1 MSFLFDE
8 YRHTPLLEEAWL
20 PQQVQ
25 DEIALILE
33 DIVAAQQADHG
44 WPMHPLDMESY
55 PSSETKWAL
64 YCGAAGVIIA
74 TEILRK
80 ARYDAPDLRRNLP
93 AIYQNYLK
101 DPDVSAAELGLQI
114 GELGI
119 LTPAILSDLNNNEL
133 RERAD
138 ACMSLMID
146 HPAYEITSGQ
156 TGMMHAAL
164 SLYEATNDERWKA
177 HYLNGAEAL
186 WSSWTEAREGD
197 GWFWQSEIFG
207 QKRSY
212 LGACHGVVG
221 NMGALLRGAELL
233 PADWISTALE
243 RTVMTLDAYAVRS
256 SRKANWSVCKN
267 SDKSKLLVHWCHG
280 APGIVTA
287 LREAP
292 GGNPGLAT
300 EIDQI
305 LREASMLV
313 WEAGPLA
320 KGPGLC
326 HGTAGNGYTFL
337 TMYRRDGEVHWLEKA
352 RAFAMHAI
360 RQCQESRKKFTRGR
374 YSLMTGDAGLAVYLH
389 HCLHPDDVRFPGLE
403 IFS

>member
-221 NMGALLRGAELL
+221 N
-233 PADWISTALE
+233 
-243 RTVMTLDAYAVRS
+243 
-256 SRKANWSVCKN
+256 
-267 SDKSKLLVHWCHG
+267 
-280 APGIVTA
+280 
-287 LREAP
+287 
-292 GGNPGLAT
+292 
-300 EIDQI
+300 
-305 LREASMLV
+305 
-313 WEAGPLA
+313 
-320 KGPGLC
+320 
-326 HGTAGNGYTFL
+326 
-337 TMYRRDGEVHWLEKA
+337 
-352 RAFAMHAI
+352 
-360 RQCQESRKKFTRGR
+360 
-374 YSLMTGDAGLAVYLH
+374 
-389 HCLHPDDVRFPGLE
+389 
-403 IFS
+403 

>member
-1 MSFLFDE
+1 
-8 YRHTPLLEEAWL
+8 
-20 PQQVQ
+20 
-25 DEIALILE
+25 
-33 DIVAAQQADHG
+33 
-44 WPMHPLDMESY
+44 
-55 PSSETKWAL
+55 
-64 YCGAAGVIIA
+64 
-74 TEILRK
+74 
-80 ARYDAPDLRRNLP
+80 
-93 AIYQNYLK
+93 
-101 DPDVSAAELGLQI
+101 
-114 GELGI
+114 
-119 LTPAILSDLNNNEL
+119 
-133 RERAD
+133 
-138 ACMSLMID
+138 
-146 HPAYEITSGQ
+146 
-156 TGMMHAAL
+156 
-164 SLYEATNDERWKA
+164 
-177 HYLNGAEAL
+177 
-186 WSSWTEAREGD
+186 
-197 GWFWQSEIFG
+197 
-207 QKRSY
+207 
-212 LGACHGVVG
+212 VVG